1 MNKEQILIRISGED
15 RIGLSAAIMA
25 ILAKYDA
32 QILDLGQAVIH
43 NTLSMGILIRIDEAH
58 SGQVMK
64 ELLFKTT
71 ELGSLSIGFAPVPDD
86 EYEAWAGRQGR
97 NRYILTIIGRSLS
110 AAQIQAATDVIS
122 RHGLN
127 IDVIKRLTGRMSI
140 MHPEKNVRACVEFSL
155 RGFLS
160 ADDKKAMQEDLMQ
173 MGSETGIDFSFQ
185 KDDMYRRMRRL
196 ICFDMDSTLIQAEC
210 IDELARRHG
219 VYDQVAAITESAM
232 RGEIDFKESF
242 TKRVALLKG
251 LDVSVMQDIAEHLP
265 ITEGTDRLMSVLKTC
280 GYKIAILSGGFTFFG
295 EYLQKRYGI
304 DYVYANELEVGED
317 GKLTGRYVGE
327 IVDGRRKADLLKLIA
342 QTEHVNLA
350 QTIAVGDGANDLPMI
365 GEAGLGIAFHAKPR
379 VKQSARQSISTI
391 GLDGVLYFIGFKD
404 SQLGEQGKL

>member
-160 ADDKKAMQEDLMQ
+160 ADDKKAMQHDLMV

>member
-1 MNKEQILIRISGED
+1 MKEEQILIRISGKD
-15 RIGLSAAIMA
+15 RVGLTASIMA

-43 NTLSMGILIRIDEAH
+43 NTLSMGILIRIDESH

-71 ELGSLSIGFAPVPDD
+71 ELGSISIGFAPVSD
-86 EYEAWAGRQGR
+86 EDYEAWAGRQGR
-97 NRYILTIIGRSLS
+97 NRYILTIIGRTLS
-110 AAQIQAATDVIS
+110 AGQIQAATDIIS
-122 RHGLN
+122 RYGLN
-127 IDVIKRLTGRMSI
+127 IDAIKRLTGRMSI
-140 MHPEKNVRACVEFSL
+140 MHPEKNVRACVEFSI

-160 ADDKKAMQEDLMQ
+160 TDDKKAMQKDLMA
-173 MGSETGIDFSFQ
+173 MGSEVGVDFSFQ

-219 VYDQVAAITESAM
+219 VYDQVAAITERAM

-242 TKRVALLKG
+242 TERVALLKG
-251 LDVSVMQDIAEHLP
+251 LDISVMQDIAEHLP

-295 EYLQKRYGI
+295 EYLQRKYGI
-304 DYVYANELEVGED
+304 DYVYANELEVDED
-317 GKLTGRYVGE
+317 GKLTGRYLGDV
-327 IVDGRRKADLLKLIA
+327 VDGRRKADLLKLIA
-342 QTEHVNLA
+342 QTEKVNLA

-365 GEAGLGIAFHAKPR
+365 NEAGLGIAFHAKPR
-379 VKQSARQSISTI
+379 VKESARQSISTI